1 MNRLL
6 PRSLPSSF
14 LIPHLLAVI
23 AIAVTTAVLHL
34 LRQVLST
41 PIVALLYLLPVGLS
55 TALWGLWPGIVASL
69 CAFLAFNYFFIP
81 PYYTLVVHS
90 TQDLLALVVFLM
102 VAVFVSQLV
111 GRASQPGSSP
121 SPRT

>member
-1 MNRLL
+1 MITTLL
-6 PRSLPSSF
+6 QMRPIRF
-14 LIPHLLAVI
+14 LLVMISI
-23 AIAVTTAVLHL
+23 TITTGVLHL
-34 LRQVLST
+34 LREQLNT
-41 PIVALLYLLPVGLS
+41 PIIALLYLLPIGLS
-55 TALWGLWPGIVASL
+55 TTLWGLGAGILASF

-81 PYYTLVVHS
+81 PFYTLVVHS